1 MEAAQLSR
9 NEKTMRRGKGK
20 KKVRE
25 PCNPKKKK
33 RQGKRKRRKEE
44 LGGERDTADS
54 RERELDKYRRAE
66 TTLRTCYG
74 VPVYQ
79 RLVVQD
85 CRTGQCTKLPSRPVP
100 ALKGSGHAIR
110 YGGPPEIAHSLRG
123 PFPLSMRGGR
133 PSVTRQFPIWS
144 VIPLFPSILN
154 HRGSIFTGRD
164 PSLQEGR
171 TKSSSVWRVQTDAL
185 VPRRSALAIPL
196 VEGQL

>member
-33 RQGKRKRRKEE
+33 GRGRER
-44 LGGERDTADS
+44 GERRSWAA
-54 RERELDKYRRAE
+54 RERHSRLQRA
-66 TTLRTCYG
+66 
-74 VPVYQ
+74 
-79 RLVVQD
+79 
-85 CRTGQCTKLPSRPVP
+85 RTGQVPEGGDDPAYLLRRTRVPASCCTGLPNRPVYKASKSTGTRSEGQWTCHP
-100 ALKGSGHAIR
+100 VWWPTGNRSLFAGAFSFEHA
-110 YGGPPEIAHSLRG
+110 
-123 PFPLSMRGGR
+123 GGR